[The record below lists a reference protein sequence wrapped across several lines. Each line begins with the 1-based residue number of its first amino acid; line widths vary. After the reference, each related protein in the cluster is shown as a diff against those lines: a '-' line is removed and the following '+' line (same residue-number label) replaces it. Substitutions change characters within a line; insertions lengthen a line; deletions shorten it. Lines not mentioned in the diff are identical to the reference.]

1 MARRSKA
8 DAEKTRLDILRAA
21 ADVFT
26 EHGFA
31 DTTVS
36 MIVENAGITKG
47 ALFHHFKTKEDL
59 FETLWESL
67 QSQMDDE
74 ARTAA
79 NAARSLK
86 DPYAAFL
93 AGCRTYL
100 KWAARPDYQQIVLID
115 GPSVLGLVGW
125 YEADND
131 LGRQNVQAGIRYLA
145 KKGIVAKQRVPA
157 LSILVH
163 NGLNGAGFALARG
176 EPGITPDSV
185 LDAFEAVLKSLR

>member
-8 DAEKTRLDILRAA
+8 DAEKTRLDILLAA

-26 EHGFA
+26 RYGFA
-31 DTTVS
+31 ETTIAR
-36 MIVENAGITKG
+36 IVENAGITKG
-47 ALFHHFKTKEDL
+47 ALFHHFKSKEDL

-67 QSQMDDE
+67 QSQMDAE
-74 ARTAA
+74 ARAKA
-79 NAARSLK
+79 NAARSLT
-86 DPYAAFL
+86 DPYSAFL

-115 GPSVLGLVGW
+115 GPSVLGLAGW

-131 LGRQNVQAGIRYLA
+131 LGRENVRTGLRYLV
-145 KKGIVAKQRVPA
+145 KKGIVAEERVPA
-157 LSILVH
+157 LSVLVH
-163 NGLNGAGFALARG
+163 NALNGAGFAMARG
-176 EPGITPDSV
+176 EPGITRESV